1 MKPIRIISIACLA
14 IASLCSVASAG
25 EKLREVTIDGGE
37 VELPAGETLSLE
49 FHVEKSFGSDE
60 SVVIFEAWIK
70 AKEAAGFAG
79 AIRVFLDDVELI
91 HAHDRPAKVTTGAGT
106 EFSTFTEH
114 GGWLLAYGKDPED
127 LKELPE
133 DSVYRII
140 SEPIEITR
148 FAIYLPDLSK
158 GKHTL
163 KVKSLT
169 AETGYPVLLRNIVW
183 KEIE

>member
-1 MKPIRIISIACLA
+1 MKPIRIISITCVA
-14 IASLCSVASAG
+14 ILSLRSLASAG

-49 FHVEKSFGSDE
+49 FNVEKPCDSDE
-60 SVVIFEAWIK
+60 SIVIFEAWIK

-79 AIRVFLDDVELI
+79 AIRVFLDDVELV
-91 HAHDRPAKVTTGAGT
+91 HAQDRPTKIATGAGA
-106 EFSTFTEH
+106 EFPTYTEH

-127 LKELPE
+127 LKDLPE